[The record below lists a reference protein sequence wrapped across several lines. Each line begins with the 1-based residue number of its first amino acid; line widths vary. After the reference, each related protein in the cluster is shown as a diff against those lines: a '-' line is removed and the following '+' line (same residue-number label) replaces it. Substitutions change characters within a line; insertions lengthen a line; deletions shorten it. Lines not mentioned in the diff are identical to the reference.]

1 MSILSRVF
9 HQIVDF
15 LGEIDA
21 YQELFCV
28 VTPLRAQRNHD
39 HDAKREKKRNKYSE
53 RAAQFLAGV
62 FVVIARLTMS
72 NEIEI
77 AMRSS
82 RLRYRRKYIYKGSRL
97 FFFWGLILMFWR
109 RLILFHM
116 RVPFFH
122 FPSWEASATIIFS
135 CFLPSLRP
143 LYFSRRFILG
153 RECDYCFFF
162 YSPLP
167 SPSIF
172 SRHFILGRE
181 CDHCFIFYSKPPFAL
196 YIISAVLFW
205 EESAPISFFST
216 LPSLPSLYFFRLFI
230 LGKECNHYFLL
241 FSPLHSAS
249 LCFTSFVFCGVNF
262 RHFLTTLLTDNDKE
276 PVKKAKKFFSR
287 PVFLSSSKL
296 FALYTNRM
304 EKMS

>member
-1 MSILSRVF
+1 
-9 HQIVDF
+9 
-15 LGEIDA
+15 
-21 YQELFCV
+21 
-28 VTPLRAQRNHD
+28 
-39 HDAKREKKRNKYSE
+39 
-53 RAAQFLAGV
+53 
-62 FVVIARLTMS
+62 
-72 NEIEI
+72 
-77 AMRSS
+77 
-82 RLRYRRKYIYKGSRL
+82 
-97 FFFWGLILMFWR
+97 
-109 RLILFHM
+109 M

-287 PVFLSSSKL
+287 PAPPLPPYLRIWMTAPPPLSECAPHLL
-296 FALYTNRM
+296 FYIRINLSISNTFPA
-304 EKMS
+304 KMF